1 MYKDSKKKEKQVK
14 MFAILFIFI
23 ILLVLAMIFIYE
35 TNYKKVEYKD
45 IWGEEKKTND
55 VEFIEEELHP
65 ENITNNEIVN
75 NYSDEN
81 NSHNEENKN
90 KTNISEYYAGSKNS
104 LIVSTYSSVRYDIE
118 KVSIPTRS
126 NAISNIPNYHTGKI
140 YYYDINDKKD

>member
-14 MFAILFIFI
+14 MFAIIFIFI

-55 VEFIEEELHP
+55 VEFIEEELYP

-81 NSHNEENKN
+81 NSHSEENEN
-90 KTNISEYYAGSKNS
+90 KTNISEYYAGNKNS
-104 LIVSTYSSVRYDIE
+104 LVISTYSSVRYNIE

-126 NAISNIPNYHTGKI
+126 NTISNIPNYHTGKI
-140 YYYDINDKKD
+140 YYYDINDE

>member
-14 MFAILFIFI
+14 MFAIIFIFI

-55 VEFIEEELHP
+55 VEFIEEELNP

-81 NSHNEENKN
+81 NSHSEENEN
-90 KTNISEYYAGSKNS
+90 KTNISEYYAGNKNS
-104 LIVSTYSSVRYDIE
+104 LIVSTYSSVKYDIE

-140 YYYDINDKKD
+140 YYYDINDE

>member
-14 MFAILFIFI
+14 MFAIIFIFI
-23 ILLVLAMIFIYE
+23 ILLVLAMIFVYE

-55 VEFIEEELHP
+55 VEFIEEELYP

-81 NSHNEENKN
+81 NSRSEENEN
-90 KTNISEYYAGSKNS
+90 KTNISEYYAGNKNS

-126 NAISNIPNYHTGKI
+126 NTISNIPNYHTGKI
-140 YYYDINDKKD
+140 YYYDINDE

>member
-14 MFAILFIFI
+14 MFAIIFIFI

-35 TNYKKVEYKD
+35 TNYKKIEYKD

-65 ENITNNEIVN
+65 ENITKNEIIN

-81 NSHNEENKN
+81 NSHSEENEN
-90 KTNISEYYAGSKNS
+90 KTNISEYYAGNKNS

-140 YYYDINDKKD
+140 YYYDINDE

>member
-14 MFAILFIFI
+14 MFAIIFIFI

-55 VEFIEEELHP
+55 VEFIEEELYP

-75 NYSDEN
+75 NYSGEN
-81 NSHNEENKN
+81 NSHSEENEN
-90 KTNISEYYAGSKNS
+90 KTNISEYYAGNKNS

-126 NAISNIPNYHTGKI
+126 NAINNIPNYHTGKI
-140 YYYDINDKKD
+140 YYYDINDE

>member
-14 MFAILFIFI
+14 MFAIIFIFI

-75 NYSDEN
+75 SYSDEN
-81 NSHNEENKN
+81 NSYIEENEN
-90 KTNISEYYAGSKNS
+90 KTNISEYYAGNKNS

-140 YYYDINDKKD
+140 YYYDINDE

>member
-14 MFAILFIFI
+14 MFAIIFIFI

-81 NSHNEENKN
+81 NSHSEENEN
-90 KTNISEYYAGSKNS
+90 KTNISEYYAGNKNS

-140 YYYDINDKKD
+140 YYYDINDE

>member
-1 MYKDSKKKEKQVK
+1 MYKDSKKKEKKVK
-14 MFAILFIFI
+14 MFAIIFIFI
-23 ILLVLAMIFIYE
+23 ILLVLAMIFVYE

-55 VEFIEEELHP
+55 VEFIEEEFYP

-81 NSHNEENKN
+81 NSRSEENEN
-90 KTNISEYYAGSKNS
+90 KTNISEYYAGNKNS
-104 LIVSTYSSVRYDIE
+104 LIVSTYSSVRFDIE

-140 YYYDINDKKD
+140 YYYDINDE

>member
-14 MFAILFIFI
+14 MFAIIFIFI

-55 VEFIEEELHP
+55 VEFIEEELYP

-81 NSHNEENKN
+81 NSHSEENEN
-90 KTNISEYYAGSKNS
+90 KTNISEYYAGNKNS

-126 NAISNIPNYHTGKI
+126 NTISNIPNYHTGKI
-140 YYYDINDKKD
+140 YYYDINDE

>member
-14 MFAILFIFI
+14 MFAIIFIFI

-55 VEFIEEELHP
+55 VEFIEEELLP

-81 NSHNEENKN
+81 NSHNEENEN
-90 KTNISEYYAGSKNS
+90 KTNISEYYTGNKNS

-140 YYYDINDKKD
+140 YYYDINDE

>member
-14 MFAILFIFI
+14 MFAIIFIFI

-45 IWGEEKKTND
+45 IWGEEKKT
-55 VEFIEEELHP
+55 IEEELNP

-81 NSHNEENKN
+81 NSHSEENEN
-90 KTNISEYYAGSKNS
+90 KTNISEYYAGNKNS
-104 LIVSTYSSVRYDIE
+104 LIVSTYSSVKYDIE

-140 YYYDINDKKD
+140 YYYDINDE

>member
-14 MFAILFIFI
+14 MFAIIFIFI

-81 NSHNEENKN
+81 NSHSEENEN
-90 KTNISEYYAGSKNS
+90 KTNISEYYAGNKNS
-104 LIVSTYSSVRYDIE
+104 LIVSTYSSVKYDIE

-140 YYYDINDKKD
+140 YYYDINDE

>member
-14 MFAILFIFI
+14 MFAIIFIFI
-23 ILLVLAMIFIYE
+23 ILLVLAMIFVYE

-45 IWGEEKKTND
+45 IWDEEKKTND
-55 VEFIEEELHP
+55 VEFIEEELLP

-81 NSHNEENKN
+81 NSRSEENEN
-90 KTNISEYYAGSKNS
+90 KTNISEYYAGNKNS

-118 KVSIPTRS
+118 KVGIPTRS

-140 YYYDINDKKD
+140 YYYDINDE

>member
-1 MYKDSKKKEKQVK
+1 MYKDSKKKEKQIK
-14 MFAILFIFI
+14 MFAIIFIFI
-23 ILLVLAMIFIYE
+23 ILLVLVMIFIYE

-55 VEFIEEELHP
+55 VEFIEEELNP

-81 NSHNEENKN
+81 NSHSEENEN
-90 KTNISEYYAGSKNS
+90 KTNISEYYAGNKNS

-140 YYYDINDKKD
+140 YYYDINDE

>member
-14 MFAILFIFI
+14 MFAIIFIFI

-81 NSHNEENKN
+81 NSHNEENEN
-90 KTNISEYYAGSKNS
+90 KTNISEYYAGNKNS

-118 KVSIPTRS
+118 KVAIPTRS
-126 NAISNIPNYHTGKI
+126 NTISNIPNYHTGKI
-140 YYYDINDKKD
+140 YYYDINDE